1 MDFELSDELAELQA
15 TVRKLAQE
23 RVAPRAREIDE
34 TEKYPDDLFALFVDS
49 GLTGLCIPEEY
60 GGAGAGILGL
70 TIAIE
75 EVAKYSNAAALML
88 LLTRLPTGP
97 VMIAGSPEQ
106 NQRYVAPVATGEARA
121 AFGLSEPQA
130 GSDVMGMRTRAVREG
145 GDWVLTGTK
154 CWMSGVRQADWYC
167 VFAKSGAVDSRAH
180 DSVSAFIVE
189 RSWPGVDVGRVDRK
203 MGVKGV
209 DTGELVLDGVRV
221 PPENVIGEIGG
232 FRLAMLGLNSMRP
245 IVAAR
250 GIGLAEGALM
260 YAVEYVKQREAF
272 GQTIADFQGIQ
283 WKIAELAAEIEAAR
297 LLTYR
302 AAWMADRSLF
312 TKEYVPYLSMAKY
325 YATELAVKVSGEA
338 LQMLGAAGYMEDHPT
353 ELYYRDAK
361 QLTIVEGTT
370 QVQLGLIA
378 RGVLDHDL
386 WWD

>member
-1 MDFELSDELAELQA
+1 VDFELSDELAELQA

-34 TEKYPDDLFALFVDS
+34 SEQYPDDLFALFVDA
-49 GLTGLCIPEEY
+49 GLTGLCIPEEC
-60 GGAGAGILGL
+60 GGSGAGILGL

-97 VMIAGSPEQ
+97 VMIAGTPEQ
-106 NQRYVAPVATGEARA
+106 NQRYVRPVATGEARA

-145 GDWVLTGTK
+145 EDWVLTGTK

-209 DTGELVLDGVRV
+209 DTGELLLDGVRV

-302 AAWMADRSLF
+302 AAWMADRSMF
-312 TKEYVPYLSMAKY
+312 TKEYVPFLSMAKY

-338 LQMLGAAGYMEDHPT
+338 LQMLGAAGYMEDHLT

>member
-1 MDFELSDELAELQA
+1 MDFELTEELRDLQL
-15 TVRKLAQE
+15 TCRRIAQDK
-23 RVAPRAREIDE
+23 VKPRAREIDE
-34 TEKYPDDLFALFVDS
+34 TGEYPQDLFEAFRDA
-49 GLTGLCIPEEY
+49 GLLGLVLPEEY
-60 GGAGAGILGL
+60 GGSGAGILGL

-75 EVAKYSNAAALML
+75 EVAKYSNTAALML

-97 VMIAGSPEQ
+97 VLIAGSEDQ
-106 NQRYVAPVATGEARA
+106 KRA
-121 AFGLSEPQA
+121 YLPGIADGSLRAGFGLSEPQA
-130 GSDVMGMRTRAVREG
+130 GSDVMGMRTRAVRD
-145 GDWVLTGTK
+145 GDHWVLNGTK

-302 AAWMADRSLF
+302 AAWMADR
-312 TKEYVPYLSMAKY
+312 
-325 YATELAVKVSGEA
+325 
-338 LQMLGAAGYMEDHPT
+338 D
-353 ELYYRDAK
+353 
-361 QLTIVEGTT
+361 
-370 QVQLGLIA
+370 
-378 RGVLDHDL
+378 
-386 WWD
+386 